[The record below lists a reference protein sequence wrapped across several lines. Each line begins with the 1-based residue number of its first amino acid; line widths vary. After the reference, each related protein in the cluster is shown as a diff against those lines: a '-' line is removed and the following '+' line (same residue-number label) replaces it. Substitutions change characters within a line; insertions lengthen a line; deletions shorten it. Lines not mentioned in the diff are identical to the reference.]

1 MIELNRIYN
10 EDCLEGMKRI
20 ESESVDLIV
29 TDPPYKLTSRGTS
42 GSMGGAFWT
51 GDLAKSGKVFKSG
64 SADISDWIGQCYRVL
79 KNGTHIY
86 IMVNDQNLTHYLN
99 QIKNSNFEFVKTLVW
114 VKPNKICGRWYMTQK
129 ETIILARKGEQR
141 PINNAGTSDVIFT
154 PNFKKL
160 KSDGANLHDTEKP
173 VDLMQTVIENSTN
186 SGEVVLDPFAG
197 IGAFAIACIN
207 TNRNYIGFELDKH
220 YCDIATERI
229 ESHTAQ
235 IQITDLKPVI
245 NPEQIT
251 FTEDRA

>member
-1 MIELNRIYN
+1 MELNRIYN

-20 ESESVDLIV
+20 KSESVDLV
-29 TDPPYKLTSRGTS
+29 VADPPYKLTSRGTS

-64 SADISDWIGQCYRVL
+64 SLDISDWIGQCYRVL
-79 KNGTHIY
+79 KNRTHIY
-86 IMVNDQNLTHYLN
+86 IMVNDKNLTHYLN

-160 KSDGANLHDTEKP
+160 KADGLNLHDTEKP
-173 VDLMQTVIENSTN
+173 VDLLRTVIENSTN

-220 YCDIATERI
+220 YCDIANERI
-229 ESHTAQ
+229 QKALAEKAVS
-235 IQITDLKPVI
+235 
-245 NPEQIT
+245 E
-251 FTEDRA
+251 